1 MGVFLFIALVVMVS
15 AVLPVVC
22 GATWLA
28 LESGRSL
35 RLSRAGASWF
45 FRESAANII
54 VVATIAIGWWPTSPQ
69 RKRRQRDLAE
79 TPRTDRERL
88 PVLLVHGYGLNRG
101 CFTFLQTYLHTRGYE
116 WVWAINNRP
125 NSSPIPVFAK
135 RLGRAIER
143 LKDET
148 GAERVDVVA
157 HSMGGVIAAYALKEF
172 GYARHVRR
180 LVTVGTSWA
189 GTKTHVFGLRREA
202 HDLSESSAVIDAL
215 RTYSGDT
222 VAIWSRSDHLVLP
235 SESACPSHARCIELH
250 DLGHQE
256 MLMSARVFRCI
267 ADALLAPG
275 QEE

>member
-1 MGVFLFIALVVMVS
+1 MDVFLSIVLLIMAG

-22 GATWLA
+22 GATWIA
-28 LESGRSL
+28 LESGRGL
-35 RLSRAGASWF
+35 RFSRAGASWF
-45 FRESAANII
+45 FRESAANI
-54 VVATIAIGWWPTSPQ
+54 VVVSTIAIGWWPTSPQ

-79 TPRTDRERL
+79 TSTTHSERL

-143 LKDET
+143 LKAET

-172 GYARHVRR
+172 GYAIHVRR
-180 LVTVGTSWA
+180 LVTIGTSWA

-202 HDLSESSAVIDAL
+202 NDLRASSEVIAAL
-215 RTYSGDT
+215 RTYTGDT

-235 SESACPSHARCIELH
+235 SESGCPPHACCIELPN
-250 DLGHQE
+250 LGHQE
-256 MLMSARVFRCI
+256 MLMSARVFRCV

-275 QEE
+275 NEE